1 MRCAGRTRSAGRT
14 RKGVLWRRLAVVRG
28 AWCCRCKRRTARCDV
43 CCVESYNIF
52 MSVDT
57 LQLAARGLCSWAA
70 PLRLRQH
77 GHGTNANA
85 SHVTPACVAR
95 AATQAAHDRC
105 TLAPKYDAQSPSIT

>member
-1 MRCAGRTRSAGRT
+1 
-14 RKGVLWRRLAVVRG
+14 
-28 AWCCRCKRRTARCDV
+28 
-43 CCVESYNIF
+43 

-95 AATQAAHDRC
+95 APTTQSAQDRS

>member
-1 MRCAGRTRSAGRT
+1 
-14 RKGVLWRRLAVVRG
+14 
-28 AWCCRCKRRTARCDV
+28 
-43 CCVESYNIF
+43 

-95 AATQAAHDRC
+95 AATQAAQDRC